1 MNSVL
6 YEVDVDNFTLVTMS
20 GEAYR
25 VNVYDFITCCCWL
38 PTSPLKFFESNG
50 QLYCTNLDL
59 DSTVRLA

>member
-6 YEVDVDNFTLVTMS
+6 YEVDVDNFTLVTIS

-25 VNVYDFITCCCWL
+25 VNVCDFIACCCWL
-38 PTSPLKFFESNG
+38 PASPLKFFESNG